1 MRVCLGSSVFLRVC
15 EVRGKRTPTRR
26 ARGLEDRGL
35 MGPGRVASP
44 LQVIKEE
51 IELEQLESSRRW
63 SLELHKKDFE
73 GGEHAMPYTDVVL

>member
-1 MRVCLGSSVFLRVC
+1 
-15 EVRGKRTPTRR
+15 
-26 ARGLEDRGL
+26 

-73 GGEHAMPYTDVVL
+73 GGEHAMTYTDVVL